1 VFGANPSHGS
11 VSLRCALPELAPA
24 TLELIDLNGRRVS
37 SRTLASGGT
46 VQFVRMDETRS
57 IAPGMYFARLSQ
69 GAHSRVARVVL
80 VH

>member
-1 VFGANPSHGS
+1 
-11 VSLRCALPELAPA
+11 
-24 TLELIDLNGRRVS
+24 
-37 SRTLASGGT
+37 
-46 VQFVRMDETRS
+46 MDETRS